1 MTLVHRSV
9 LLEPTVAALVDP
21 SFEARR
27 WAQNPDIQGLVDG
40 VYVDCT
46 FGRGGHSRLLLSHL
60 SSQARLIV
68 IDKDPQAIAVAQEL
82 AAQDS
87 RVTVVHSGFGDLAQA
102 LDELGHVRLRHS
114 SHQHGGQL
122 QRPKQQA
129 LAHT

>member
-68 IDKDPQAIAVAQEL
+68 IDKDPQAGSRLYIAVL
-82 AAQDS
+82 VIWPRLWTS
-87 RVTVVHSGFGDLAQA
+87 WMW
-102 LDELGHVRLRHS
+102 GHCRAS
-114 SHQHGGQL
+114 
-122 QRPKQQA
+122 
-129 LAHT
+129 